1 LNQVRH
7 RYPARRLAV
16 LFGANTDKEL
26 SSMVVPVANA
36 ADVIIFATSSH
47 PLAAS
52 SAVLEVRFFTNG
64 TKMLK

>member
-1 LNQVRH
+1 
-7 RYPARRLAV
+7 
-16 LFGANTDKEL
+16 
-26 SSMVVPVANA
+26 MVVPVANA